1 MAVSPSV
8 DPSDGAESLA
18 PETGGFALD
27 QRVILMMNTT
37 TRESAPGRRI
47 H

>member
-18 PETGGFALD
+18 PETGVFALD